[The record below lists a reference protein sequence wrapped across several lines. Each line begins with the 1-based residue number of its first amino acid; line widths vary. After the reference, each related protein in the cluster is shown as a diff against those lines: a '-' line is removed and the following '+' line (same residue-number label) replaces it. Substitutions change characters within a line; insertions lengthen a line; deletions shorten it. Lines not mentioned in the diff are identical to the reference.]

1 MATMTVAPN
10 REYFDA
16 CGQSLRTNVTLSD
29 TL

>member
-1 MATMTVAPN
+1 MATVPVAPN
-10 REYFDA
+10 LEYVDS